1 MTTINEMA
9 WNDRDD
15 QLSTNTY
22 QNQEY
27 STSINNVDPDEDD
40 LDEQDELAYD
50 DEDELDTELED
61 DELDPALDDEE
72 IGGVDPLEEEDDDDI
87 TAGYTNTLSDDAA
100 FAREYDENEGNGLD
114 EDKDFEAHLAPESV
128 DPDPN
133 EIPEEGESDNEGSG
147 YTPSREYDRPQEG
160 NDASFSEQTDVTPPN
175 EHEFPSE
182 GPAKADFESRSH
194 GRTTGRMIG
203 HEPGTEGI

>member
-9 WNDRDD
+9 WDDRND
-15 QLSTNTY
+15 QLK
-22 QNQEY
+22 QNETGYAGQNY
-27 STSINNVDPDEDD
+27 TASDNAVDPDEDD
-40 LDEQDELAYD
+40 LDEEDELLY
-50 DEDELDTELED
+50 EEELDTELED
-61 DELDPALDDEE
+61 DELDTSIEDDE
-72 IGGVDPLEEEDDDDI
+72 VAATDPLYDEEDES
-87 TAGYTNTLSDDAA
+87 TTSGYTNTLSNDAA
-100 FAREYDENEGNGLD
+100 FDREYDENEGNGLD

-147 YTPSREYDRPQEG
+147 YTPSREYSEPQEG
-160 NDASFSEQTDVTPPN
+160 NDASYSEQTDVTPPN
-175 EHEFPSE
+175 HKEFPSE
-182 GPAKADFESRSH
+182 GPAKADFEARPH